1 MDFRVLL
8 VFVMVFASWATAE
21 IIKFIVDASVNKRAD
36 VRIFLGYGGFP
47 SAHSALVSSLCTSL
61 LLIQGFSVS
70 FAISLVLAGIVL
82 RDTVTIRQYID
93 RNTKQIAR
101 LSRHLTKE
109 ETEIELISHSLME
122 ISVGIAIGIVVPAI
136 LYLVLL

>member
-70 FAISLVLAGIVL
+70 FAISLVLGAFCFSALACSSRL
-82 RDTVTIRQYID
+82 RRAQAPLMLCCSQTSSAFLWYLSAAYLCRLRASRGLRGWLYTVR
-93 RNTKQIAR
+93 R
-101 LSRHLTKE
+101 
-109 ETEIELISHSLME
+109 
-122 ISVGIAIGIVVPAI
+122 
-136 LYLVLL
+136 